1 MRSAKADGHRLQ
13 WRWVMV
19 AVAIMASAL
28 ALAACG
34 SDDKADSGTSAGSSG
49 ASGDSSSGSSS
60 GSGTSTP
67 AVKKPTGEPIKAM
80 TIAAVN
86 WNGPAYPNILET
98 AKLYEKWI
106 NDRGGIKG
114 RPLKVTVC
122 DEQGDPN
129 RLATCGR
136 NAASEK
142 DIAVVGSFTLTGDR
156 IVPVLEK
163 EKISWF
169 GVCCPLVP
177 AETGNPIT
185 FAFGSGQAGVAA
197 YAVKA
202 AEMGCKKP
210 TLVVQDTAAKTYF
223 KTTIETALKG
233 SGVPLNEFVAIPV
246 AAQDYSP
253 QVAQATGKG
262 TDCIIGVF
270 SENAWSSFLAA
281 YQQSGS
287 TAKLIGPQGNLD
299 EKVAKDFPKLVEG
312 DIVVATYPNISD
324 PAFQDYRD
332 AIEQYK
338 PPTEGIDYNS
348 LGGLGTWTAYIGFQ
362 KVVESIE
369 GEITNESFLAAANKM
384 SNLDTGGKLPVLDLT
399 KPWGPTAPEGSEK
412 LYNRSATYLVFDDKG
427 KLHPEDPPGFHDMTD
442 AVLGKYDYSAAK

>member
-1 MRSAKADGHRLQ
+1 
-13 WRWVMV
+13 
-19 AVAIMASAL
+19 
-28 ALAACG
+28 
-34 SDDKADSGTSAGSSG
+34 
-49 ASGDSSSGSSS
+49 
-60 GSGTSTP
+60 
-67 AVKKPTGEPIKAM
+67 M

-86 WNGPAYPNILET
+86 YNGPTYPNILET
-98 AKLYEKWI
+98 AKLYGKWI
-106 NDRGGIKG
+106 NDRGGIAG
-114 RPLKVTVC
+114 HPVEVEVC

-136 NAASEK
+136 DAAAHK
-142 DIAVVGSFTLTGDR
+142 DVAVVGSYTVTGDR

-169 GVCCPLVP
+169 GVCCPGLP
-177 AETGNPIT
+177 SETGNPIT
-185 FAFGSGQAGVAA
+185 FTFGSGQAGVAG

-202 AEMGCKKP
+202 VQMGCKKP
-210 TLVVQDTAAKTYF
+210 TLVVQDTTAKTFF
-223 KTTIETALKG
+223 KQSTETALKG
-233 SGVPLNEFVAIPV
+233 SGVKLNGFVAIPV

-253 QVAQATGKG
+253 QVAQATGNG

-287 TAKLIGPQGNLD
+287 DARLIGPQGNLD
-299 EKVAKDFPKLVEG
+299 EKVAKDFQGILEG
-312 DIVVATYPNISD
+312 DVVVATYPNITD
-324 PAFQDYRD
+324 PAFADYRE
-332 AIEQYK
+332 ALAQYK

-348 LGGLGTWTAYIGFQ
+348 LGGLGTWTAYLGFA
-362 KVVESIE
+362 KVVETIK
-369 GEITNESFLAAANKM
+369 GPITNESFLAAANKM
-384 SNLDTGGKLPVLDLT
+384 SHLDLGGKLPVLDLT

-412 LYNRSATYLVFDDKG
+412 LYNRSVTYLVFDDKG